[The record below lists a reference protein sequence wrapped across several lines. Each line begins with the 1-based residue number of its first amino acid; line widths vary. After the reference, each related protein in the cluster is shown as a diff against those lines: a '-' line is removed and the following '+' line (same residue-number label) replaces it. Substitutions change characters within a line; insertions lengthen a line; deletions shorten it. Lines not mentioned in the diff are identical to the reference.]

1 MRIFVAGGGTGGHL
15 YPGLAIARA
24 LVKARPDVR
33 PFFIGAQRGVEK
45 EVLPKTEFPFVLL
58 DLHPLYRSKIWRSW
72 RTIGGGFS
80 AWRAIGRLARE
91 DRPRA
96 VVGTGGYAS
105 AIALAYGAARG
116 IPLVLQEQNSYPGIA
131 TRVFSRFARQIHLG
145 FPEARKY
152 LKPRAEAQVFDSGNP
167 IQPPPS
173 TLPDPD
179 EARKQWGFPPEA
191 KVLLAFGGSQ
201 GAVAINQVVAQWLRA
216 GIPDDLHVIWATGR
230 GSHDSYAPLES
241 ERVRVRDYIAP
252 MESAYAAS
260 SLALARAG
268 AMSTAEL
275 AAWGIPMILVPLP
288 TAAADHQTT
297 NARALESA
305 GAATVIVQ
313 RELTPG
319 RLDAEVRSVFESPGR
334 IKGMSESVLA
344 RARPRA
350 AEEIAGRILELME
363 ERQVAASS

>member
-1 MRIFVAGGGTGGHL
+1 MRVFLAGGGTGGHL

-24 LVKARPDVR
+24 LVAANPEVQ
-33 PFFIGAQRGVEK
+33 PFFIGARRGVEK

-58 DLHPLYRSKIWRSW
+58 DLHPLYRSQIWQSW
-72 RTIGGGFS
+72 RTLVGGIK

-91 DRPRA
+91 ERPR
-96 VVGTGGYAS
+96 VIIGTGGYAS
-105 AIALAYGAARG
+105 VIALAYGAAHG
-116 IPLVLQEQNSYPGIA
+116 IPLVLQEQNSFPGIA
-131 TRVFSRFARQIHLG
+131 TRVFSRFARQVHLG

-152 LKPRAEAQVFDSGNP
+152 LKPRAGAVLLESGNP
-167 IQPPPS
+167 IQPPPGMR
-173 TLPDPD
+173 P
-179 EARKQWGFPPEA
+179 ARDVARQGWGFPGNA
-191 KVLLAFGGSQ
+191 RVLLVFGGSQ
-201 GAVAINQVVAQWLRA
+201 GALAVNEVVAAWIRA
-216 GIPDDLHVIWATGR
+216 GIPDGVHVIWATGR
-230 GSHDSYAPLES
+230 GSFDRYASLES

-252 MESAYAAS
+252 MESAYAAADV
-260 SLALARAG
+260 ALARAG

-313 RELTPG
+313 RDLTPE
-319 RLDAEVRSVFESPGR
+319 RLDAEVRAVFESPGR
-334 IKGMSESVLA
+334 IEQMSDSVLA

-350 AEEIAGRILELME
+350 ADEIAGRILELMGT
-363 ERQVAASS
+363 AASS

>member
-1 MRIFVAGGGTGGHL
+1 MAGGGTGGHL

-24 LVKARPDVR
+24 LVKARPEAR

-45 EVLPKTEFPFVLL
+45 TVLPQTEFPFVLL
-58 DLHPLYRSKIWRSW
+58 DLHPLYRSKIWKSW
-72 RTIGGGFS
+72 RTVVGGVK
-80 AWRAIGRLARE
+80 AWLAIGRLAKAE
-91 DRPRA
+91 RPRA
-96 VVGTGGYAS
+96 IVGTGGYAS
-105 AIALAYGAARG
+105 VIALAYGTARG

-131 TRVFSRFARQIHLG
+131 TRVFSRYARQIHLG

-152 LKPRAEAQVFDSGNP
+152 LKPRADAVVYDSGNP
-167 IQPPPS
+167 IQPPPE
-173 TLPDPD
+173 TRPAHDA
-179 EARKQWGFPPEA
+179 ARKAWGFPA
-191 KVLLAFGGSQ
+191 DARVLLVFGGSQ
-201 GAVAINQVVAQWLRA
+201 GAVAINEVVAEWVRR
-216 GIPDDLHVIWATGR
+216 GIPGDVHVIWATGR
-230 GSHDSYAPLES
+230 GSFDSYAPLES

-252 MESAYAAS
+252 MESAYAATDI
-260 SLALARAG
+260 ALARAG

-313 RELTPG
+313 RDFTPE
-319 RLDAEVRSVFESPGR
+319 RLDAEVRAVFESPGR
-334 IKGMSESVLA
+334 IERMSDSVLA

-363 ERQVAASS
+363 EREPAASS